1 MKNLEQL
8 HVVKGDSLVD
18 RVISLIQAYA
28 TIQNRK
34 VTKSELEDL
43 LKKDAYANLSEEDIS
58 TIMAKADIIEE

>member
-8 HVVKGDSLVD
+8 HEVKGDSLVD

-28 TIQNRK
+28 TIQNKK

-43 LKKDAYANLSEEDIS
+43 LKKDAYADLSKEDIS
-58 TIMAKADIIEE
+58 TIMAQADIMDE